1 MDYQCTS
8 FDWIPGGVLIIITLI
23 TPLGSLKTNTVR
35 QLKRIVSNLGSN
47 ILNDLHRQPT
57 MLSFLSRFGVTNEL
71 LRKLTPRL
79 TNWIVTEITSEV
91 TVSVTDKNPKAA

>member
-1 MDYQCTS
+1 MTYID
-8 FDWIPGGVLIIITLI
+8 
-23 TPLGSLKTNTVR
+23 K
-35 QLKRIVSNLGSN
+35 
-47 ILNDLHRQPT
+47 PT
-57 MLSFLSRFGVTNEL
+57 MLSFLSCFGVTNEL